1 MPTFLES
8 LILKIFP
15 SMDRFW
21 EVFRFLACRGRMLPL
36 RVCPA
41 VHIDGVRR
49 SSAAGLCADRF
60 YDLPHCELHPLCL
73 CGLSCRK
80 SEYEA
85 DGALYCD
92 VSPGAGAESA
102 CHVVLHRP
110 SWDMVYVFK
119 GRGFCDRDDL
129 ELFH

>member
-1 MPTFLES
+1 
-8 LILKIFP
+8 
-15 SMDRFW
+15 
-21 EVFRFLACRGRMLPL
+21 MLPL

-41 VHIDGVRR
+41 FYNDGVWR

-60 YDLPHCELHPLCL
+60 YDFPPCELHSLRL
-73 CGLSCRK
+73 CGLSCRE
-80 SEYEA
+80 SEYET

-92 VSPGAGAESA
+92 VSHGAGAESA

-110 SWDMVYVFK
+110 SWDMVYVFE

-129 ELFH
+129 ELFHKAIHPARTCLKRQALQGDP

>member
-1 MPTFLES
+1 
-8 LILKIFP
+8 
-15 SMDRFW
+15 
-21 EVFRFLACRGRMLPL
+21 MLPL
-36 RVCPA
+36 IVCPA
-41 VHIDGVRR
+41 FYIDGVWR

-60 YDLPHCELHPLCL
+60 YDLTPCKLHSLRL
-73 CGLSCRK
+73 CGLSCRE
-80 SEYEA
+80 SEYKA

-92 VSPGAGAESA
+92 VSHGAGAESV

-110 SWDMVYVFK
+110 FGDMVYVFK

>member
-1 MPTFLES
+1 MGNRCSENNRLA
-8 LILKIFP
+8 
-15 SMDRFW
+15 
-21 EVFRFLACRGRMLPL
+21 VFSVAHPFGHHVPDNLHAALCRC
-36 RVCPA
+36 RVCPF
-41 VHIDGVRR
+41 
-49 SSAAGLCADRF
+49 SAAGLCADRF
-60 YDLPHCELHPLCL
+60 YDFPPCELHSLRL
-73 CGLSCRK
+73 CGFSCRE

-85 DGALYCD
+85 DGALYRD
-92 VSPGAGAESA
+92 VSHGAGAESA

>member
-1 MPTFLES
+1 
-8 LILKIFP
+8 
-15 SMDRFW
+15 
-21 EVFRFLACRGRMLPL
+21 MLPL

-41 VHIDGVRR
+41 FYIDGVWR
-49 SSAAGLCADRF
+49 SSAAGFRTDRF
-60 YDLPHCELHPLCL
+60 YDLTPCELHSLRL
-73 CGLSCRK
+73 CGLSCRE

-92 VSPGAGAESA
+92 VSLGAGAESA

>member
-1 MPTFLES
+1 
-8 LILKIFP
+8 
-15 SMDRFW
+15 
-21 EVFRFLACRGRMLPL
+21 MLPL

-41 VHIDGVRR
+41 FYIDGVRW

-60 YDLPHCELHPLCL
+60 YDFPPCELHSLRL
-73 CGLSCRK
+73 CGLSCRE

-92 VSPGAGAESA
+92 VSHGAGAESA

-129 ELFH
+129 ELFHKAIHPARTCLKRQALQGDP

>member
-1 MPTFLES
+1 
-8 LILKIFP
+8 
-15 SMDRFW
+15 
-21 EVFRFLACRGRMLPL
+21 MLPL

-41 VHIDGVRR
+41 VHIDGVWR
-49 SSAAGLCADRF
+49 SSAAGLCTDCF
-60 YDLPHCELHPLCL
+60 YDFPPCELHSLRL
-73 CGLSCRK
+73 CGLSCRE

-92 VSPGAGAESA
+92 VSHGAGAESA

-110 SWDMVYVFK
+110 SWDMVYVFE
-119 GRGFCDRDDL
+119 GCSFCDRDDL